1 MSLFLSSFSSILLIH
16 LLLSTSQAPAAHTSL
31 SNSNSPLGSG
41 SRAGSAGGSTGGE
54 GMMLD
59 EDPFSEQDDD
69 ADLGELGWVGGS
81 RGVGAAGSGGSAGA
95 TMVAG
100 EKRKRRAV

>member
-1 MSLFLSSFSSILLIH
+1 
-16 LLLSTSQAPAAHTSL
+16 
-31 SNSNSPLGSG
+31 
-41 SRAGSAGGSTGGE
+41 
-54 GMMLD
+54 MMLD
-59 EDPFSEQDDD
+59 EDPFSEQDDDAD